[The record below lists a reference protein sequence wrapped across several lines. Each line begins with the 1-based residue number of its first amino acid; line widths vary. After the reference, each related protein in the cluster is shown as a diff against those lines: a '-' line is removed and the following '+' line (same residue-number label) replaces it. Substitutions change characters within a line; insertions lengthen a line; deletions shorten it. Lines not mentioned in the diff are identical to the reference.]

1 MNNEFVCHICIST
14 YEDNSMSKVNRHF
27 TVSALHIVFVL
38 DTPDVWIYNLYG
50 KSSNARLRTELIGS
64 HLRRVLRQPRISA
77 TEVSLSPIVCH
88 SLAPRATWIHS

>member
-1 MNNEFVCHICIST
+1 MNNEFVWHICIST

-50 KSSNARLRTELIGS
+50 KSSNARLRTELIG
-64 HLRRVLRQPRISA
+64 ISPPPGTPPA
-77 TEVSLSPIVCH
+77 AHFCYGSIIITYRLS
-88 SLAPRATWIHS
+88 